1 MLRRIKRAAFLITIF
16 TENLMRSLRPLAAL
30 LLALSLAACAA
41 QQAQTDLTPPPKK
54 PLDAK
59 TQLETGRR
67 Y

>member
-1 MLRRIKRAAFLITIF
+1 MPAIRLTF
-16 TENLMRSLRPLAAL
+16 AAL
-30 LLALSLAACAA
+30 VALSIAACA
-41 QQAQTDLTPPPKK
+41 TTPPPPPDYAPPGKR

>member
-1 MLRRIKRAAFLITIF
+1 MKPALRLTC
-16 TENLMRSLRPLAAL
+16 AAL
-30 LLALSLAACAA
+30 IALSIAACA
-41 QQAQTDLTPPPKK
+41 TTPPPPPPDYGPAPGKR

>member
-1 MLRRIKRAAFLITIF
+1 MVPILR
-16 TENLMRSLRPLAAL
+16 
-30 LLALSLAACAA
+30 LSLAAALALTIAACA
-41 QQAQTDLTPPPKK
+41 TTPPPAPDYPPPGKR

>member
-1 MLRRIKRAAFLITIF
+1 MVAILR
-16 TENLMRSLRPLAAL
+16 
-30 LLALSLAACAA
+30 LSLAAALALTIAACA
-41 QQAQTDLTPPPKK
+41 TTPPPPDYPPPGKR

>member
-1 MLRRIKRAAFLITIF
+1 MKNLI
-16 TENLMRSLRPLAAL
+16 R
-30 LLALSLAACAA
+30 LSLAATIALAAAACASN
-41 QQAQTDLTPPPKK
+41 PPPPPDYPPPGKR